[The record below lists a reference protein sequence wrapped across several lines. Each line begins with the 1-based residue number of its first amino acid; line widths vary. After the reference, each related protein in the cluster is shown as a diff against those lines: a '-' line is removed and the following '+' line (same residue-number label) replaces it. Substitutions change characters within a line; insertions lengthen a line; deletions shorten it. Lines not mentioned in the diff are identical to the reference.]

1 VIAMKENKEIFV
13 RLERCMGCRS
23 CEMACAVEH
32 STSKN
37 LISSIS
43 EKPVP
48 VRLLYVEKAE
58 GRNVPMICRHCEDA
72 PCVAVCRTGALVQD
86 SLSGVVERIE
96 ENCMGC
102 WMCAMICPYGV
113 VGRKKEVRMAVKC
126 DRCKSLEVPACV
138 AACPTGA
145 LIYSTQREFAEM
157 MRKEAAARIA
167 REARGLAKA

>member
-1 VIAMKENKEIFV
+1 MKENKEIFV

-23 CEMACAVEH
+23 CEMACAIEH
-32 STSKN
+32 SASKS
-37 LISSIS
+37 LFGSIS

-72 PCVAVCRTGALVQD
+72 PCVAVCRTGALVQN
-86 SLSGVVERIE
+86 SLTGVVERNK
-96 ENCMGC
+96 ENCIGC

-113 VGRKKEVRMAVKC
+113 VGRKSEVRMAVKC
-126 DRCKSLEVPACV
+126 DRCRDLDVPACV
-138 AACPTGA
+138 QACPTRA
-145 LIYSTQREFAEM
+145 LVYASQREFMEM

-167 REARGLAKA
+167 REARALARA